1 MAQAQACKF
10 AVAARY
16 TGNEG
21 QPGICLA
28 IVVRGVDTCRACEA
42 AEAAA
47 DGIAGA
53 VSAVFYFPVAA
64 VAVAVAAVVAA
75 VAAVGTVERFESI
88 ITIMIAVIAAACA
101 GVTRRGNNLSALAV
115 VGLARLCQSL
125 DTHLVIY
132 FVCVSV

>member
-1 MAQAQACKF
+1 MAHAQACKF

-16 TGNEG
+16 TGYEG

-53 VSAVFYFPVAA
+53 VSAFFYFPIA
-64 VAVAVAAVVAA
+64 AVAAVVAA
-75 VAAVGTVERFESI
+75 VAAVGTVERLN
-88 ITIMIAVIAAACA
+88 V
-101 GVTRRGNNLSALAV
+101 
-115 VGLARLCQSL
+115 
-125 DTHLVIY
+125 
-132 FVCVSV
+132 